1 MKCSNHPNRDA
12 VGFCERCNLYYCGAC
27 VLSSNG
33 KCPACGNLLSSPSV
47 SSFETNIEEFYKG
60 GDAPKMIQAVTSI
73 YIEPLRAFRKLKY
86 YSSLLRGF
94 TNISLLYLI
103 AMFSRIAVIA
113 LIALFVR
120 PRGAGLEVLVQPST
134 LFSLFITTLFGF
146 GIAIFSWLLSSAIL
160 YLPAKLLG
168 GRGNFVEQACLL
180 SYVGLALLPLYICT
194 FILAIIPY
202 AGFLLAL
209 LAVVVVLLYG
219 IFLTLITIKEI
230 HQFPLPTTLI
240 SFSISFLIHL
250 FLAAISVMLLVYLII
265 GKLPFL

>member
-1 MKCSNHPNRDA
+1 
-12 VGFCERCNLYYCGAC
+12 
-27 VLSSNG
+27 
-33 KCPACGNLLSSPSV
+33 
-47 SSFETNIEEFYKG
+47 
-60 GDAPKMIQAVTSI
+60 MIQAVTSI